1 VIRDVTLGQ
10 GFEDVFAQYGAILSR
25 VANSYEANEA
35 MQQELL
41 QEIAIAVWQGLSRFK
56 GDSSV
61 KTYILKIAHNRAVT
75 HVANQVKRL
84 DTHQYDHYDLGSDVF
99 ASTTHSPEEMS
110 SQHQSLE
117 RLLRAVRALPLQ
129 SRQVLTLSLEGL
141 SYDEI
146 ADVCGLTKNH
156 VGVILSAPSKVS
168 CRSNRMHNSDKENQ
182 TNPPVSVDDGQNDG
196 LSALWQAQPV
206 TTINLSE
213 VKASLSSERTKQR
226 WYMLLDSLM
235 VIPAIYILNK
245 YWGHMSFVAQMMFL
259 FMLVTSL
266 PLLIYQL
273 WLRRVAAF
281 YKDSQTTNYLTQLTK
296 QIKNNVKI
304 AFITKHSTW
313 VAVVFGIA
321 FILERYLFGDHT
333 PEKITKMSIVMAVM
347 TTGMSIWYVWADKRQ
362 KRFERQLETL
372 EKMAQQR

>member
-1 VIRDVTLGQ
+1 MIRDVTLGQ

-84 DTHQYDHYDLGSDVF
+84 DTHQYDHDDLGSDRFV
-99 ASTTHSPEEMS
+99 STTHSPEEMS

-156 VGVILSAPSKVS
+156 VGVILKRAKQSI
-168 CRSNRMHNSDKENQ
+168 MQE
-182 TNPPVSVDDGQNDG
+182 
-196 LSALWQAQPV
+196 QP
-206 TTINLSE
+206 L
-213 VKASLSSERTKQR
+213 A
-226 WYMLLDSLM
+226 
-235 VIPAIYILNK
+235 
-245 YWGHMSFVAQMMFL
+245 
-259 FMLVTSL
+259 
-266 PLLIYQL
+266 
-273 WLRRVAAF
+273 
-281 YKDSQTTNYLTQLTK
+281 
-296 QIKNNVKI
+296 
-304 AFITKHSTW
+304 
-313 VAVVFGIA
+313 
-321 FILERYLFGDHT
+321 
-333 PEKITKMSIVMAVM
+333 
-347 TTGMSIWYVWADKRQ
+347 
-362 KRFERQLETL
+362 
-372 EKMAQQR
+372 